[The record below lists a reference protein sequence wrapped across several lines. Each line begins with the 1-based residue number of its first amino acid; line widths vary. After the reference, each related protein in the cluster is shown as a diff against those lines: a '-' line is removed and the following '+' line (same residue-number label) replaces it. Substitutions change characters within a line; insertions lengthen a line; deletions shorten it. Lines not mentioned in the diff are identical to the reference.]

1 MSWVLGTFRRAE
13 LLPGGRG
20 KGSWAGSPCCF
31 FPCGALRIGLF
42 PSPGSGNASLQECG
56 AAPVAAGPASPP
68 RSGGYVRGGAALR
81 LPASE
86 PHVVPPPQARSRCA
100 DGPAPRPGPR
110 RSGQPHGH
118 SARLGRGRS
127 AGAWKRAPSQCASTI
142 VLTPR
147 HMVPSKNSEK
157 KPHSRCCKGR
167 KLARDS
173 QACKMPAPPSL
184 RGEPASGEL
193 AGAGSVHA
201 RTVPRP

>member
-1 MSWVLGTFRRAE
+1 MEVGVKGAGLEAPAVFPVWGPLHRAFPLAWLWERFLAGVRSCACRR
-13 LLPGGRG
+13 R
-20 KGSWAGSPCCF
+20 SS
-31 FPCGALRIGLF
+31 F
-42 PSPGSGNASLQECG
+42 PSAFRWVRTWRCSPSLTSFR
-56 AAPVAAGPASPP
+56 AP
-68 RSGGYVRGGAALR
+68 RCAL
-81 LPASE
+81 
-86 PHVVPPPQARSRCA
+86 PQAWSRRA

-173 QACKMPAPPSL
+173 QACKMPAPLSL